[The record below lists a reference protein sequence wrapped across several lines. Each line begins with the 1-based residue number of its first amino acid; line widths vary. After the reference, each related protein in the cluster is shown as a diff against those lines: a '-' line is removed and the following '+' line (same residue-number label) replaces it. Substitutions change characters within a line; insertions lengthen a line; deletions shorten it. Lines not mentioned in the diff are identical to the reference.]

1 MMHFPSFSS
10 KSKSCILGHVAQS
23 SEVHKKEVATLDL
36 KKKEDV
42 LLTPT
47 TVTRPTRAIY
57 KPPPSQRQKY
67 CFLKEKKRK
76 NYHREKSKQRGEKI
90 TSQNWRPP
98 ATPVNPCC
106 ELSQSSPNGRWRY
119 FFALYFHFCFDFQ
132 INSTFFPIPKRSFS
146 CKKNL
151 KHCDYLLNFPD
162 RKISALSLRKWR
174 YLSGSRIVTDK
185 ILYNC
190 SLVLQSSLSARWKA
204 VLSVDF

>member
-67 CFLKEKKRK
+67 CFLKAK
-76 NYHREKSKQRGEKI
+76 REKTITERRASRGERKLPAKI
-90 TSQNWRPP
+90 DDHQLPQSTHAVSSANHHQMADEGIFSRFIFIFASIFKLTPLFFQSQN
-98 ATPVNPCC
+98 VV
-106 ELSQSSPNGRWRY
+106 
-119 FFALYFHFCFDFQ
+119 FHV
-132 INSTFFPIPKRSFS
+132 KR
-146 CKKNL
+146 
-151 KHCDYLLNFPD
+151 
-162 RKISALSLRKWR
+162 I
-174 YLSGSRIVTDK
+174 
-185 ILYNC
+185 
-190 SLVLQSSLSARWKA
+190 
-204 VLSVDF
+204 